1 MLTRCLCLAACLAL
15 AAAYSPARAERKY
28 DPGASD
34 TEIRIGQTKP
44 YSGPASAYG
53 AGGRVQ
59 IGYFE
64 KLNAEGGINGRK
76 IKLISLDDGFSPPR
90 TVEQTRKLVEQEEVL
105 VVFNSNGTAA
115 NSAVQKYLNAKRVP
129 QLFVSTGASKFAD
142 PKGFPWTIGWLP
154 TYYKEARAYAQYVVR
169 NRPNAKI
176 AVLYQNDD
184 FGKDYLN
191 GLHDELGD
199 KAKRMIVAES
209 SFELSDATV
218 DSQVVSL
225 KASGADVFF
234 NIGTAKFS
242 ALAIRKAYD
251 IGWKPLQFVAMPGSS
266 VGQVM
271 IPAGT
276 EKGVG
281 AITVGFVKDPT
292 DPQWDNDPAM
302 KEWRAFMRKYY
313 PDGDLNDWYNVYA
326 YAAAQTLVQVLK
338 QCGDELTR
346 ENVMAQATNL
356 KNFELPLLLPGI
368 RINTTP
374 TDYHVIRQ
382 VQLQRFDG
390 KQWVRFGEVI
400 GN

>member
-1 MLTRCLCLAACLAL
+1 
-15 AAAYSPARAERKY
+15 
-28 DPGASD
+28 
-34 TEIRIGQTKP
+34 
-44 YSGPASAYG
+44 
-53 AGGRVQ
+53 
-59 IGYFE
+59 
-64 KLNAEGGINGRK
+64 
-76 IKLISLDDGFSPPR
+76 
-90 TVEQTRKLVEQEEVL
+90 
-105 VVFNSNGTAA
+105 
-115 NSAVQKYLNAKRVP
+115 
-129 QLFVSTGASKFAD
+129 
-142 PKGFPWTIGWLP
+142 
-154 TYYKEARAYAQYVVR
+154 
-169 NRPNAKI
+169 
-176 AVLYQNDD
+176 
-184 FGKDYLN
+184 
-191 GLHDELGD
+191 
-199 KAKRMIVAES
+199 
-209 SFELSDATV
+209 
-218 DSQVVSL
+218 
-225 KASGADVFF
+225 
-234 NIGTAKFS
+234 
-242 ALAIRKAYD
+242 
-251 IGWKPLQFVAMPGSS
+251 MPGSS

-356 KNFELPLLLPGI
+356 KNLELPLLLPGI

-382 VQLQRFDG
+382 VQPQRFDG
-390 KQWVRFGEVI
+390 RRWVRFGEVI